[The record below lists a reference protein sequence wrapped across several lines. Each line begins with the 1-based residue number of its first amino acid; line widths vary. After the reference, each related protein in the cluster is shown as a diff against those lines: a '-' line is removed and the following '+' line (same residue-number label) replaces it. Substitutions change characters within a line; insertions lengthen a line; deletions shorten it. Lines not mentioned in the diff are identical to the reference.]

1 MGLPLG
7 RSTPRPSLRFWG
19 WWDPA
24 ATSSGRCVRDI
35 NRKARGH
42 NDCRKLVKLWFGGKT
57 FEGRRW
63 ILLMLGLLWWTL
75 RSRTWP
81 ALGRPRWLSAPLSLT
96 TSSSITPAGETRWF
110 EHSLSWNE
118 SALYSSEVTVPN
130 IHFKWLCPIFIRFY
144 MMRKAPS
151 VHPAMSEHY
160 NVWSDLQPNQEKN
173 NSMMPY
179 LLFNRLNWINA
190 MMKENHVAIICW

>member
-57 FEGRRW
+57 FEGRQW

-110 EHSLSWNE
+110 EHSIFIWSYCTQYPFQL
-118 SALYSSEVTVPN
+118 TVPN
-130 IHFKWLCPIFIRFY
+130 IHQILHDAQGSFSPPCYVGTLQCLIRPSTQS
-144 MMRKAPS
+144 RK
-151 VHPAMSEHY
+151 
-160 NVWSDLQPNQEKN
+160 KN